1 MVANYTLTVAFTS
14 EVSNFIRFKM
24 MQGQEGGDG
33 RDGKDERNGR
43 DERDER
49 DGSVTILSHI
59 DKLKYMFP

>member
-33 RDGKDERNGR
+33 RDERDGRDGKDERNGR
-43 DERDER
+43 DERDGRE
-49 DGSVTILSHI
+49 SI
-59 DKLKYMFP
+59 Y